1 MLVPMRFFFFSE
13 RGFMAA
19 ALLSCVT
26 WDAPAA
32 EANPT
37 ARPESK
43 VDFVRDIQPIFVKR
57 CSECHGPD
65 KQKGRLRLDI
75 KTEALRG
82 GDSGTPLLVPG
93 KSSESEI
100 IRRVTTDDSDDVMP
114 AKGERLTPDQI
125 NLLRAWI
132 DQGAVWPEVDA
143 RKHWAYLTPVRPPL
157 PRVKNSRWVRMEI
170 DHFILSRLEKEGLAP
185 SKEADRTTLVRRL
198 SLDLTGLPPTP
209 QEVEAFLGDRSA
221 KAYERLVDRLL
232 DSPHYGEHIGRW
244 WLDLARYADSNGYQV
259 DLARSIWPYR
269 EWVINAFNRNLRFDQ
284 FTVEQLAG
292 DLLPHATLTQKIAT
306 GFNRNTKINDEGGGD
321 AEEYRTKA
329 VKDRVATT
337 ATTWLGLT
345 MMCAECHSHKYD
357 PITQEEY
364 YRFYAF
370 FNNTTDGGNY
380 SVEPTVGVPAPTLQ
394 AKVNSLHKRIAEV
407 QGELLRAEA
416 RLPIEQADWERRVA
430 AKLQTPVGDVHRNI
444 ALNLPLT
451 HSLSSSEGE
460 RVSGGR
466 VRGRFVER
474 IQERGKSHKD
484 GPPLP
489 GPLLSSQGRE
499 GEIQGSFSA
508 SRLNSTA
515 VGEGRGS
522 VRARSNVWIPLDLT
536 NAVSVGGS
544 TFTNLDDRSILA
556 TGVNPIYDTITVEA
570 ETDLENITAIL
581 LETLPD
587 PSLPQKGPGRWGK
600 TGNFILDE
608 FAASARPKNGSNA
621 DSTNVVFSHATADW
635 EQQYYRAEHAVDRN
649 PKTGWAIGPQFGKR
663 HFLIAGL
670 KDPIRHAGGSR
681 LAFRLEHYHGN
692 SHTIGRI
699 RLSVTSETD
708 PAALWPHD
716 PEIGELLNTPA
727 AQRTEEQSRK
737 LAAYYRSVSPTIR
750 SLERELFRL
759 NEREAELANTK
770 YTTLVMQ
777 ERPEPRE
784 TFVHVRGNFLDKG
797 KVVSPGVPAF
807 LPSLPPN
814 ESPNRLALARWL
826 IDPENPLT
834 ARVTVNR
841 LWERFFGTGLVKT
854 SEDFGVQGE
863 APSHPELLDWLAT
876 EFTRLGWDVKAI
888 QKLIVMSAAYRQ
900 SAATTDGMLNK
911 DLFNRLL
918 ARGPRFRLD
927 PEIVRDQA
935 LAVSGLLNAEIGG
948 PSVYPVQPA
957 NLWKEIGF
965 LRPEIGMDEWPL
977 SEGRDLYRRGV
988 YTFWRRVC
996 TYPMFATFDAPSREV
1011 CTARRPR
1018 TNTPLQALAALN
1030 ESTLLEAARVF
1041 AQRIMQ
1047 QGGARPAK
1055 QIEFAF
1061 RLCTSRPPT
1070 TFERERLLSFY
1081 EQQVRSFERDPA
1093 AAEALLNV
1101 GFAERPPNLDLRQ
1114 LAAWMMVANVLLN
1127 LDEMVTK
1134 G

>member
-1 MLVPMRFFFFSE
+1 MRFFFFQ
-13 RGFMAA
+13 RYAWAA
-19 ALLSCVT
+19 TLFFCATVSASAASPNPA
-26 WDAPAA
+26 APAD
-32 EANPT
+32 
-37 ARPESK
+37 SK

-65 KQKGRLRLDI
+65 KQKGRLRLDL
-75 KTEALRG
+75 KAEALRG

-100 IRRVTTDDSDDVMP
+100 IRRVTTEDSDDVMP
-114 AKGERLTPDQI
+114 AKGERLTRDQI
-125 NLLRAWI
+125 QRLRVWI
-132 DQGAVWPEVDA
+132 DQGAVWPDTDA
-143 RKHWAYLTPVRPPL
+143 RNHWAYVKPVRPTS
-157 PRVKNSRWVRMEI
+157 PRIRDHRWLRNEI
-170 DHFILSRLEKEGLAP
+170 DHFILARLDQEGLAP
-185 SKEADRTTLVRRL
+185 SREADRTTLIRRL

-209 QEVEAFLGDRSA
+209 QDVDAFVADHSS

-232 DSPHYGEHIGRW
+232 ASPHYGEHLGRW

-269 EWVINAFNRNLRFDQ
+269 EWVINALNRNMRFNQ

-292 DLLPHATLTQKIAT
+292 DLLPNATLDQKIAT

-329 VKDRVATT
+329 VKDRVTTT

-345 MMCAECHSHKYD
+345 MMCTECHSHKYD

-380 SVEPTVGVPAPTLQ
+380 SIEPTVGVPAPPIQ
-394 AKVNSLHKRIAEV
+394 AKVDSLHKRIAAV
-407 QGELLRAEA
+407 QQELLLAEA
-416 RLPIEQADWERRVA
+416 RLPLEQADWERRLARSSRPSPELQGRAGLSPASRSERDPGSSSGSPGRPRPNGDGLQGGVEAPPEPVSRTVA
-430 AKLQTPVGDVHRNI
+430 FTPLQRWTPESARKQPQGRGPPGLASMGGEHGAETPGTFHDSRVWI
-444 ALNLPLT
+444 ALN
-451 HSLSSSEGE
+451 
-460 RVSGGR
+460 
-466 VRGRFVER
+466 
-474 IQERGKSHKD
+474 
-484 GPPLP
+484 
-489 GPLLSSQGRE
+489 
-499 GEIQGSFSA
+499 
-508 SRLNSTA
+508 
-515 VGEGRGS
+515 
-522 VRARSNVWIPLDLT
+522 LT

-544 TFTNLDDRSILA
+544 TFTNLEDRSILA

-608 FAASARPKNGSNA
+608 FTVAAWPKSGGNV

-670 KDPIRHAGGSR
+670 KDPIRHAGGAK
-681 LAFRLEHYHGN
+681 LAFRFEHYHGN

-708 PAALWPHD
+708 PAALWPLD
-716 PEIGELLNTPA
+716 PDLTELLATPA
-727 AQRTEEQSRK
+727 AQRSEEQRRK
-737 LAAYYRSVSPTIR
+737 LAAYFRSISPTIR
-750 SLERELFRL
+750 KLERELFRL
-759 NEREAELANTK
+759 NERETELANTK
-770 YTTLVMQ
+770 YVTLVMQ
-777 ERPEPRE
+777 ERAEPRE

-807 LPSLPPN
+807 LPPLRAH
-814 ESPNRLALARWL
+814 ESPNRLALAYWL

-834 ARVTVNR
+834 ARVTMNR
-841 LWERFFGTGLVKT
+841 LWERFFGVGLVKT

-876 EFTRLGWDVKAI
+876 EFLRLGWDMKAM
-888 QKLIVMSAAYRQ
+888 QKLIVMSATYRQ
-900 SAATTDGMLNK
+900 SAAANDELLGR
-911 DLFNRLL
+911 DLYNRLL

-927 PEIVRDQA
+927 PEVIRDQA
-935 LAVSGLLNAEIGG
+935 LAVSGLLNAEVGG

-977 SEGRDLYRRGV
+977 SEGRDLYRRGL

-1041 AQRIMQ
+1041 AQRIML
-1047 QGGARPAK
+1047 QGGSRPAK

-1070 TFERERLLSFY
+1070 KFERDRLLQFY
-1081 EQQVRSFERDPA
+1081 EEQRRSFERDLA
-1093 AAEALLNV
+1093 AAERLVNV
-1101 GFAERPPNLDLRQ
+1101 GFAERPSNLDLCH

-1127 LDEMVTK
+1127 LDEVLVR